1 MACQVWHKDYAVMG
15 MEQQSLFQ
23 YISVADT
30 LKQGQ
35 LLCRPMNEHL
45 RYFVTG

>member
-1 MACQVWHKDYAVMG
+1 MACQVRHKDYAVVG

>member
-1 MACQVWHKDYAVMG
+1 MACQVWHKDYAVVG
-15 MEQQSLFQ
+15 MEQLPLFQ

-35 LLCRPMNEHL
+35 LGCRPMNEHL
-45 RYFVTG
+45 RYLATG